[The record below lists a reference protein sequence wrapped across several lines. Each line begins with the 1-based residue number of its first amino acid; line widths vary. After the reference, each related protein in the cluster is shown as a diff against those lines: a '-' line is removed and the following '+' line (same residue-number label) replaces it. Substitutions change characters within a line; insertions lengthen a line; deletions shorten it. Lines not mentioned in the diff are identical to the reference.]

1 MATLKNGLF
10 AFGRCQSFR
19 FGTDYTVVVVC
30 SAKVMRLFFGWLFH
44 LIIIIVW
51 KGFNFVLPRELNVGW
66 GWGPKLLTNPDL
78 SLSVVIPSTQAHR
91 TCSWIPL
98 PSARGAKHRMGQE
111 RRTRFFRARSPAES
125 DLKSHYAL
133 WRFLLSPACMP
144 VCHSWWCWRSGWG
157 NWCGD
162 KYHFLVQ
169 NHHPGE
175 VPTAYT
181 RGRA

>member
-10 AFGRCQSFR
+10 AFVRCQSFR
-19 FGTDYTVVVVC
+19 FGTDYTVVVVVC

-66 GWGPKLLTNPDL
+66 MGAETINESWLISVSSNSIHTGTQDVLLNSITV
-78 SLSVVIPSTQAHR
+78 S
-91 TCSWIPL
+91 
-98 PSARGAKHRMGQE
+98 GAKHRMGQE

-144 VCHSWWCWRSGWG
+144 VCHSWRW
-157 NWCGD
+157 WCGAD
-162 KYHFLVQ
+162 
-169 NHHPGE
+169 
-175 VPTAYT
+175 
-181 RGRA
+181 GRVGVIGAATNITF